1 MVKVPFAVQPSNKN
15 DVLTP
20 VAAVTTA
27 PIGVTAP
34 CMWSHINAQ
43 TLTYSHTP
51 CMQAMDY
58 FATLIGKNVYAL
70 FFFAGHGFELNNLN
84 YMMAVDASMNKNPM
98 HCLCAQHVLHTMQAR
113 GAKLSIVLLDMC
125 RVRAPSP

>member
-1 MVKVPFAVQPSNKN
+1 ME
-15 DVLTP
+15 
-20 VAAVTTA
+20 
-27 PIGVTAP
+27 
-34 CMWSHINAQ
+34 
-43 TLTYSHTP
+43 
-51 CMQAMDY
+51 Y

-84 YMMAVDASMNKNPM
+84 YMMAVDASMDKNPLY
-98 HCLCAQHVLHTMQAR
+98 CLCAQHVLHIMQSR

>member
-1 MVKVPFAVQPSNKN
+1 MLCIPPSVP
-15 DVLTP
+15 
-20 VAAVTTA
+20 VTS
-27 PIGVTAP
+27 
-34 CMWSHINAQ
+34 CYH
-43 TLTYSHTP
+43 TLTCTTHTA
-51 CMQAMDY
+51 QAMDY